1 VDLNLTAE
9 ERSFRDE
16 LRGWLSVN
24 VPKDWDDWREKPME
38 ESFPYLRA
46 WQKKLQGGQWAAVS
60 WPKEYGGRSA
70 TLMQQVIFWE
80 EMARVEAP
88 PMANSLGLGLIG
100 PTIIACGTE
109 AQKKRYIPKILSAEE
124 IWCQGFS
131 EPNAGSDLA
140 GLQTEARLDGD
151 HYIVNGQKVWT
162 SYGWV
167 GNWCELVVR
176 TDSSAAKHKGL
187 TVLLV
192 DMKSPG
198 VEVRPLRQMTG
209 ESEFNELFFHE
220 VRVPAANV
228 LGKVND
234 GWNVAVST
242 LMYERGSYG
251 ARLHLTFKR
260 YINRLIELSR
270 NVQRNGRPAAED
282 PVIRQKLAQCS
293 AEIDIMRFNQM
304 RAFSRITT
312 TGVPGPEGSIQKIF
326 WSELNQRL
334 QQVAQEML
342 GCYGQLLGG
351 DSHAI
356 DNGLWSYG
364 YLRTRGNT
372 IEAGTSEVQRN
383 IIGRKFFAGEC
394 PSAEVRRLMET
405 DTAFDAGLW
414 AKLTDQGYTGIIFPE
429 EYGGVGLGKVEL
441 ILLMEE
447 AGRALLPGPLFSTV
461 VLAGSVVDVV
471 ASAEQKKKY
480 LAPIC

>member
-1 VDLNLTAE
+1 MDLNLTAAE
-9 ERSFRDE
+9 TQFRDE
-16 LRGWLSVN
+16 LRAWLEAN
-24 VPKDWDDWREKPME
+24 VPKDWNEWREKPLE
-38 ESFPYLRA
+38 ESYPYLRA
-46 WQKKLQGGQWAAVS
+46 WQRKLYEGGWAAVS

-70 TLMQQVIFWE
+70 SLMEQSIFWE

-100 PTIIACGTE
+100 PTIIAYGTE
-109 AQKKRYIPKILSAEE
+109 AQKKRFVPKILSAEE

-140 GLQTEARLDGD
+140 ALQTEARLEGD

-162 SYGWV
+162 SYGWI

-176 TDSSAAKHKGL
+176 TDPTVAKHKGL
-187 TVLLV
+187 TVLLI

-209 ESEFNELFFHE
+209 ESEFNELFFRD
-220 VRVPAANV
+220 VCVPAENV

-251 ARLHLTFKR
+251 ARLHLLFKR
-260 YINRLIELSR
+260 SINRLIELSR
-270 NVQRNGRPAAED
+270 TFQKNGHSATQDALT
-282 PVIRQKLAQCS
+282 RQKLAQCY
-293 AEIDIMRFNQM
+293 AEIEIMRWNQL
-304 RAFSRITT
+304 RAFSRITA

-334 QQVAQEML
+334 QQIAQEIF
-342 GCYGQLLGG
+342 GPYGQLLAG
-351 DSHAI
+351 DSYAV
-356 DNGLWSYG
+356 DNGIWSYG

-383 IIGRKFFAGEC
+383 IIGHF
-394 PSAEVRRLMET
+394 VL
-405 DTAFDAGLW
+405 GLPRS
-414 AKLTDQGYTGIIFPE
+414 Y
-429 EYGGVGLGKVEL
+429 
-441 ILLMEE
+441 
-447 AGRALLPGPLFSTV
+447 
-461 VLAGSVVDVV
+461 
-471 ASAEQKKKY
+471 
-480 LAPIC
+480 